1 MYVLRAYINR
11 TLLKILFKFFF
22 IKQLTT
28 LDNLLKTKKICL
40 VATF

>member
-11 TLLKILFKFFF
+11 TLVKNIIQIFF

-28 LDNLLKTKKICL
+28 LDNLLKNK
-40 VATF
+40 